1 MGHHEYKGNIL
12 KNYKWKYFSESG
24 AVGAMLDHKIVY
36 SIKSIS

>member
-1 MGHHEYKGNIL
+1 MDHHEYKGSIF
-12 KNYKWKYFSESG
+12 KNYIFKYFSESG